1 MCSFISVLPCPGC
14 SQERQRGS
22 TNSSSSQAPLIT
34 TITSAPNSTK
44 GFTPSARTISK
55 PARASPASSIVLA
68 MTKERKR
75 RMIATRT
82 VTTRTTGYSGV
93 TPQADAR
100 IIRVWKDERVVGV
113 VSLGGRFLQAP
124 CRGTLCTF
132 DLARLPGFYTCQ
144 DDELC
149 RDPQKINWTPSL
161 WDSRRGTNGR
171 STTREGVTTSLVGK
185 PV

>member
-1 MCSFISVLPCPGC
+1 
-14 SQERQRGS
+14 
-22 TNSSSSQAPLIT
+22 
-34 TITSAPNSTK
+34 
-44 GFTPSARTISK
+44 
-55 PARASPASSIVLA
+55 VLA

-75 RMIATRT
+75 CMIATRT

-144 DDELC
+144 DDAHVTPRHIDICVLPFLPPK
-149 RDPQKINWTPSL
+149 RD
-161 WDSRRGTNGR
+161 
-171 STTREGVTTSLVGK
+171 
-185 PV
+185 

>member
-1 MCSFISVLPCPGC
+1 MVLDHRRLHG
-14 SQERQRGS
+14 R
-22 TNSSSSQAPLIT
+22 TNSS
-34 TITSAPNSTK
+34 TSHTPSPPPIIKPTPTSKK
-44 GFTPSARTISK
+44 GRIPSARTTS
-55 PARASPASSIVLA
+55 AAASASPASIMALA

-144 DDELC
+144 DDAHV
-149 RDPQKINWTPSL
+149 TPRHIDICVLPLS
-161 WDSRRGTNGR
+161 
-171 STTREGVTTSLVGK
+171 ST
-185 PV
+185 